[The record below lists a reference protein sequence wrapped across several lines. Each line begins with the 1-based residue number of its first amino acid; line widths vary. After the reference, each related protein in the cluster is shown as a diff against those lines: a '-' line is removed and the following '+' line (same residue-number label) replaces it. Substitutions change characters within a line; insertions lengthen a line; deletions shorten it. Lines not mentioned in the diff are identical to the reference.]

1 MKEAV
6 AEVSDSIKKV
16 KQWVNRAP
24 RVRRKV
30 CKNIRNPKKLSK
42 LSANIAIEDSN
53 ITNLRDCIL
62 YKMLPF
68 VIQLEEFS

>member
-53 ITNLRDCIL
+53 LRDCIL
-62 YKMLPF
+62 YKMLPL